1 MQPLLQE
8 LTHYLIDSGMTCS
21 VEDNEPAT
29 LRNGIKCEVLLNN
42 LLDYMI
48 GAGYVS
54 TTKTS

>member
-8 LTHYLIDSGMTCS
+8 LTHYLIDSGMTYS
-21 VEDNEPAT
+21 VEDNKAPT
-29 LRNGIKCEVLLNN
+29 LRDGIKCEVLLNN

-54 TTKTS
+54 PTKTS